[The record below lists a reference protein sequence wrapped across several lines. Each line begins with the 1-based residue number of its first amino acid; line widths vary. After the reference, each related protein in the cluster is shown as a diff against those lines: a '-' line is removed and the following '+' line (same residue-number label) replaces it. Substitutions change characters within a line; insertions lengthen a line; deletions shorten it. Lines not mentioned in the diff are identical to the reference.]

1 MKKSTRILLI
11 GGIVGAATL
20 VAKLMKQKNKSID
33 ELLEMNNQKVDII
46 RDLNE
51 MLDFSEEAI
60 EKSKELASTYRI
72 AAKNAENIFIS
83 KLMQETKRKIY
94 IKLAEEHEQLAEWL
108 EELKE
113 LRSMVKCNAFTDGY
127 NKGIDDFLE
136 IADKMEREDVLYY
149 AALDEAAEQLK
160 EGDNHGH

>member
-1 MKKSTRILLI
+1 MILDEVI
-11 GGIVGAATL
+11 AHEKE
-20 VAKLMKQKNKSID
+20 VAKETYI
-33 ELLEMNNQKVDII
+33 EA
-46 RDLNE
+46 
-51 MLDFSEEAI
+51 MLCHANPDDGKLDDCI
-60 EKSKELASTYRI
+60 ESGKY
-72 AAKNAENIFIS
+72 
-83 KLMQETKRKIY
+83 
-94 IKLAEEHEQLAEWL
+94 HEQLAEWL

>member
-1 MKKSTRILLI
+1 MT
-11 GGIVGAATL
+11 
-20 VAKLMKQKNKSID
+20 ID
-33 ELLEMNNQKVDII
+33 
-46 RDLNE
+46 
-51 MLDFSEEAI
+51 EAI
-60 EKSKELASTYRI
+60 EKSKESASTYRI

-94 IKLAEEHEQLAEWL
+94 IKLAEEHEQLEEWL

>member
-1 MKKSTRILLI
+1 MT
-11 GGIVGAATL
+11 
-20 VAKLMKQKNKSID
+20 ID
-33 ELLEMNNQKVDII
+33 
-46 RDLNE
+46 
-51 MLDFSEEAI
+51 EAI

-94 IKLAEEHEQLAEWL
+94 IKLAEEHEQIAEWL

>member
-1 MKKSTRILLI
+1 MT
-11 GGIVGAATL
+11 
-20 VAKLMKQKNKSID
+20 ID
-33 ELLEMNNQKVDII
+33 
-46 RDLNE
+46 
-51 MLDFSEEAI
+51 EAI
-60 EKSKELASTYRI
+60 EKSKELASTYSI

-94 IKLAEEHEQLAEWL
+94 IELAEEHEQLAEWL

>member
-1 MKKSTRILLI
+1 MRLI
-11 GGIVGAATL
+11 DAD
-20 VAKLMKQKNKSID
+20 K
-33 ELLEMNNQKVDII
+33 LLEETIKDRDYAEKNGFLDMYYERQVLIDRIESQPTAYDVD
-46 RDLNE
+46 
-51 MLDFSEEAI
+51 
-60 EKSKELASTYRI
+60 K
-72 AAKNAENIFIS
+72 
-83 KLMQETKRKIY
+83 
-94 IKLAEEHEQLAEWL
+94 LAEWL